1 MTDYME
7 LNKLTDLI
15 DHIDSEMTRIY
26 NKLLEFEYLIE
37 EFTDSEDERFAATL
51 NNRRRSYMREYNLLS
66 IDLGKLV
73 EKRREILDQKVN
85 DLTKKEEKR
94 MVSKEQLSHE
104 ELFMLSPME
113 RDILERGGKIQ
124 LQFKRFENI

>member
-1 MTDYME
+1 MIDYKE
-7 LNKLTDLI
+7 LNNLTDLI

-37 EFTDSEDERFAATL
+37 EFEVSKHERFSTIF
-51 NNRRRSYMREYNLLS
+51 NNRIRYMREYILLS
-66 IDLGKLV
+66 IDLAKLV

-94 MVSKEQLSHE
+94 MVSKEQLSYE
-104 ELFMLSPME
+104 ELFRLSPME
-113 RDILERGGKIQ
+113 RDILEKGGKIQ
-124 LQFKRFENI
+124 L

>member
-1 MTDYME
+1 MTDYAE
-7 LNKLTDLI
+7 LNRLTDLI

-26 NKLLEFEYLIE
+26 NKLLEFEHLIE
-37 EFTDSEDERFAATL
+37 EFAISKNERFSTIL
-51 NNRRRSYMREYNLLS
+51 IDRIIYMREYILLS
-66 IDLGKLV
+66 IDLAKLV

-113 RDILERGGKIQ
+113 RDILEKGGKIQ
-124 LQFKRFENI
+124 L

>member
-1 MTDYME
+1 
-7 LNKLTDLI
+7 
-15 DHIDSEMTRIY
+15 MTRIY

-37 EFTDSEDERFAATL
+37 EFGYSKDERFSTAGVDLDKSVIL
-51 NNRRRSYMREYNLLS
+51 NNRIRYMREYILLS
-66 IDLGKLV
+66 IDLAKLV

-85 DLTKKEEKR
+85 DLTKKEKKR

-113 RDILERGGKIQ
+113 RDILEKGGKIQ
-124 LQFKRFENI
+124 L

>member
-1 MTDYME
+1 MTDYAE
-7 LNKLTDLI
+7 LNRLTDLI

-37 EFTDSEDERFAATL
+37 EFGYSKDERFSTAGVDLDKSVIL
-51 NNRRRSYMREYNLLS
+51 NNRIRYMREYILLS
-66 IDLGKLV
+66 IDLAKLV

-85 DLTKKEEKR
+85 DLTKKEKKR

-113 RDILERGGKIQ
+113 RDILEKGGKIQ
-124 LQFKRFENI
+124 L

>member
-1 MTDYME
+1 MTDYAE

-37 EFTDSEDERFAATL
+37 EFLDISTIL
-51 NNRRRSYMREYNLLS
+51 NNRTRYMREYILLS
-66 IDLGKLV
+66 IDLAKLV

-85 DLTKKEEKR
+85 DLTKKEEK
-94 MVSKEQLSHE
+94 
-104 ELFMLSPME
+104 
-113 RDILERGGKIQ
+113 
-124 LQFKRFENI
+124 

>member
-26 NKLLEFEYLIE
+26 NKLLELEYLIE
-37 EFTDSEDERFAATL
+37 EFGYSKEEAGVDLDKSVIL
-51 NNRRRSYMREYNLLS
+51 NNRIRYMREYILLS
-66 IDLGKLV
+66 IDLAKLV

-85 DLTKKEEKR
+85 NLTKKEEKR

-124 LQFKRFENI
+124 L

>member
-1 MTDYME
+1 MTDYAE

-37 EFTDSEDERFAATL
+37 EFTGSEDERFADIL
-51 NNRRRSYMREYNLLS
+51 NNRIRPYMREYNLLS

-94 MVSKEQLSHE
+94 MVSKEQLSYG

-113 RDILERGGKIQ
+113 RDILDTGGKIQ
-124 LQFKRFENI
+124 L

>member
-1 MTDYME
+1 MTDYAE
-7 LNKLTDLI
+7 LNRLTDLI

-26 NKLLEFEYLIE
+26 NKLLEFEHLIE
-37 EFTDSEDERFAATL
+37 EFAISKNERFSTIL
-51 NNRRRSYMREYNLLS
+51 IDRIIYMREYILLS
-66 IDLGKLV
+66 IDLAKLV

-85 DLTKKEEKR
+85 YLTKKEEKR

-113 RDILERGGKIQ
+113 RDILEKGGKIQ
-124 LQFKRFENI
+124 L